1 VALSGDGEVVASH
14 GFRLAVSH
22 RLESDANLVIVP
34 GGAWNAQPGTPGA
47 RAEVQHS
54 LLPPA
59 IATTHRQGTTIPSV
73 DTGDMIVAGAGRLHG
88 RPSASHH
95 EALDDLARS
104 RSLPVDAR
112 VVDAGDVITAA
123 GVTCINMEQWL
134 VEREWG
140 AEIPQEVASEIEH
153 DRAGTV
159 WMGPT

>member
-1 VALSGDGEVVASH
+1 MALSGAGEVVASH
-14 GFRLAVSH
+14 GFCLAVSH

-34 GGAWNAQPGTPGA
+34 GGAWNSQPGTLGA
-47 RAEVQHS
+47 RAEVQRG

-59 IATTHRQGTTIPSV
+59 IATAHRQGTTVASV
-73 DTGDMIVAGAGRLHG
+73 YTGDIIVAAAGRLHG
-88 RPSASHH
+88 RPSTSHH

-123 GVTCINMEQWL
+123 GVTCIDMGHWL

-140 AEIPQEVASEIEH
+140 AEIAQEVASEIER

-159 WMGPT
+159 WTAPT